1 MRTFEE
7 VKSLVKEEILRH
19 IFVCKIKCQK
29 FGEIGQI
36 AFDASIQDAINN
48 LDNLDEV
55 TTIEIGSGVN
65 HLIDRIQCAYGKEQ
79 AAYHNN
85 FELFMKEFIFDSVFV
100 PESIFMLGITMEDLQ
115 CLKDTLPTER
125 NYGDELRQRVN
136 AVMKTTI
143 PMAMEEEEAIREY
156 ENADDENKDQAFVK
170 MRETQRDSGSLK
182 LFEHLSILNTLA
194 NDQEYQ
200 EAKNR
205 VSCKNKQLKLS
216 K

>member
-7 VKSLVKEEILRH
+7 VKSLVKEQILMN
-19 IFVCKIKCQK
+19 ISAYEVKCQK
-29 FGEIGQI
+29 FGEIGQV
-36 AFDASIQDAINN
+36 AFEAIIQDTKNN

-65 HLIDRIQCAYGKEQ
+65 YLIKRIQRAYGKDQ

-85 FELFMKEFIFDSVFV
+85 FESFMKEFIFDSVFV

-125 NYGDELRQRVN
+125 SFGDKLRQRVN
-136 AVMKTTI
+136 DVMKTTI
-143 PMAMEEEEAIREY
+143 PMAMEEEEAIKEF
-156 ENADDENKDQAFVK
+156 ENATDENKDQAFVK

-194 NDQEYQ
+194 NDQAYQ